1 MSNQEVNKVAV
12 VTGANSGIGFET
24 SRALVENGYE
34 LVMVCRNEQKA
45 QAAKSQ
51 LLERVEEANISYI
64 LCDFINPEQIQK
76 AAEQIRSSYNSL
88 QLLVNNHGYLA
99 ATEERDA
106 RNVESTIAVNH
117 LGYFLFTYELRE
129 LLLATNTDGS
139 ASRVVNVASEAH
151 RGASVDTSDFA
162 LTKKYSNWKAYS
174 NSKLYN
180 ILFSRSLAQL
190 WREEN
195 IWIFS
200 VHPGVIRSNFGQSS
214 TWLIKAFWKLGA
226 LFMKSNREGAE
237 SSVYAALS
245 ADLSQSSGAYIKDK
259 KIAQPTRLAKNDQV
273 AEKLWKWSEEVCGI
287 KW

>member
-24 SRALVENGYE
+24 SRALVEKGYE

-51 LLERVEEANISYI
+51 LLERVEEGNISYI
-64 LCDFINPEQIQK
+64 LCDFIDPVQIQN
-76 AAEQIRSSYNSL
+76 AAEQIRSSYTSL

-99 ATEERDA
+99 ANEERDA

-117 LGYFLFTYELRE
+117 LGYFLFTYELRG
-129 LLLATNTDGS
+129 LLLAPNTDGS
-139 ASRVVNVASEAH
+139 ETRVVNVASEAH
-151 RGASVDTSDFA
+151 RSASVDTSDFA

-214 TWLIKAFWKLGA
+214 TWLVKAFWKLGA

-259 KIAQPTRLAKNDQV
+259 KIAQPTRLANNDQV
-273 AEKLWKWSEEVCGI
+273 ADKLWKWSEEVCGI